1 MVQDKELHY
10 RSKEEIRLFQE
21 ARLRET
27 IAYVA
32 DRSAFYRRL
41 FEEHQIDPAS
51 IRTLEDLKRLPLT
64 SKEDLQLHGEE
75 FVCVGKREIIDYVTT
90 SGTLGDPVTFT
101 SRRATWSAW
110 PITRRARSAWQDA
123 RRRM

>member
-32 DRSAFYRRL
+32 DRSAFYC
-41 FEEHQIDPAS
+41 
-51 IRTLEDLKRLPLT
+51 
-64 SKEDLQLHGEE
+64 G
-75 FVCVGKREIIDYVTT
+75 
-90 SGTLGDPVTFT
+90 PVH
-101 SRRATWSAW
+101 
-110 PITRRARSAWQDA
+110 
-123 RRRM
+123 